1 MIGWLLVIVLLAY
14 AVQRLWLGYPRPAR
28 ACEWLAPREVHFLEA
43 AADALFPSG
52 GAMPISGREADLPR
66 WVDDYLV
73 VLPRSKRTQIRLLL
87 LLFEQATLFF
97 PAPGPL
103 WKRGWRRFSALDT
116 EQRSDVLRAWSRSS
130 LYLRRLVF
138 MALRAV
144 LTMGYLGHPATLRHL
159 RLAPYRIESPITEAD
174 VLYPRIG
181 QHPDDNPLTPS
192 DITAPSDGVPID
204 LDGPL
209 HPDYEEHP
217 L

>member
-1 MIGWLLVIVLLAY
+1 MIGWLVVIALLAS
-14 AVQRLWLGYPRPAR
+14 AAHRLWLGYPRPAR
-28 ACEWLAPREVHFLEA
+28 AYERLAAREVHFLEA

-52 GAMPISGREADLPR
+52 GAMPISGREAELPR
-66 WVDDYLV
+66 WVDDFLA
-73 VLPRSKRTQIRLLL
+73 VLPGGKRTQIRLLFL
-87 LLFEQATLFF
+87 FFEQATLFF

-103 WKRGWRRFSALDT
+103 HKRGWRRFSALDAA
-116 EQRSDVLRAWSRSS
+116 QRSDVMRAWSRSS

-138 MALRAV
+138 TALRAV
-144 LTMGYLGHPATLRHL
+144 LTMGYLGHPTTLRHL